1 MWLGCCCRACAGL
14 RGLCYATPV
23 ARTVLRRPWSHS
35 NDNNARLPH
44 REAGHCHYRT
54 LSPRIIALRRCFPAI
69 LPSGRWT
76 WVATD
81 TDTPPLPLTLWATN
95 QINGIAPRSTM
106 LLTVSSSVRFSPNRF
121 GLPPCPCQSEPPVT
135 SRWWREAISSR
146 RRRCW
151 GGLPRCHTSSP
162 SSPASISCPIWSSD
176 NSTGLRLGSP
186 A

>member
-1 MWLGCCCRACAGL
+1 MPDLLTGRPGIVITVRCRLASLRYVVVFPPSCRRIESDVGLG
-14 RGLCYATPV
+14 
-23 ARTVLRRPWSHS
+23 
-35 NDNNARLPH
+35 
-44 REAGHCHYRT
+44 
-54 LSPRIIALRRCFPAI
+54 SPRTT
-69 LPSGRWT
+69 GM
-76 WVATD
+76 
-81 TDTPPLPLTLWATN
+81 PPLPPTLWAMN
-95 QINGIAPRSTM
+95 QISGIAPRSTM

-176 NSTGLRLGSP
+176 SSTALRLGSP
-186 A
+186 ACAMTLTPPACLTARTTSAASGDGVGM